1 MNNTCPTCGAVYNVA
16 MKDVGRKI
24 KGKKCSTALRETE
37 KGLEEEDGR
46 GPSDDPKPAA
56 VVEADDRD
64 DRDDDDRPAKKA
76 KREKAP
82 RGPGVDPMAALSAIG
97 GPSTI
102 AFGFGVF
109 LVIVFTALPIIG
121 TAGTDRANAYV
132 DKLKLEQATKVKAL
146 IPKGKKLTELSA
158 DELKKYDDETKKI
171 NDDFEKQIAD
181 AGLDAERTKIGN
193 RRDVWMEM
201 YGLMFGFIFVSFGCI
216 GYLRTEQPLVLKIV
230 AAVILGIM
238 MIIMFGKGGG
248 CGMPRGPQLHTG
260 AGGSYSDGIRVARQ
274 PPHVAPATPTSRPNA
289 NARHRRPDPQV

>member
-1 MNNTCPTCGAVYNVA
+1 MNNSCPSCGAIYNVA

-24 KGKKCSTALRETE
+24 KCKKCSTSLRVTE

-46 GPSDDPKPAA
+46 GPSDEPKTAA
-56 VVEADDRD
+56 IAEADDRD
-64 DRDDDDRPAKKA
+64 DRDEDDDRPAKKS

-82 RGPGVDPMAALSAIG
+82 RGPGVNPLAALEPIG

-121 TAGTDRANAYV
+121 VAGTDRANAYV
-132 DKLKLEQATKVKAL
+132 DKLKLEQQTKVKAL

-158 DELKKYDDETKKI
+158 DELKKYDDDTKKI
-171 NDDFEKQIAD
+171 NDDYEKQIAD

-201 YGLMFGFIFVSFGCI
+201 YGLMFGFIFVSFGCL

-238 MIIMFGKGGG
+238 MIIMFGKFGG
-248 CGMPRGPQLHTG
+248 CTG
-260 AGGSYSDGIRVARQ
+260 VR
-274 PPHVAPATPTSRPNA
+274 
-289 NARHRRPDPQV
+289 